1 MDYHSQN
8 VQYGQQS
15 IQQHHQQHQ
24 MQNSGGLN
32 LPDASSSSEKAL
44 MWSATQ
50 YGMESG
56 YSTMAPSISSI
67 DAFLNNEQMDSTIS
81 NMDHQSSTAASTSAT
96 LTSASMPAEA
106 PPQPQPTVQQQIPI
120 QQESGAAASADD
132 ENNAVANWINYQDN
146 SEMALKA
153 IPDLLKLLIDEDL
166 VVVQQAAILLNQ
178 MSRIE
183 GPRLGLIQTTN
194 AVQCLVDCLN
204 TTADLETARSLVGTL
219 YGVSTQ
225 KPSGT
230 QAIIN
235 SKALQP
241 LVKMLSAPMETIVSY
256 AITTLHNVLL
266 DCGDKVKMLM
276 RKMGAIHQMIP
287 LLNMN
292 QNVKFLSIVVDCLQL
307 LAFGN
312 QETKQII
319 LELGGTQILVG
330 LLANS
335 QQYQKLLLNTTRL
348 LKVLSVCNQNKP
360 ALVSFNAMQALSMHL
375 HYSVT
380 ATNTNTTNNASNGST
395 TVTSTSN
402 DILQNCLIT
411 LRNLSDAATRLNG
424 LEQLVHNLLQLL
436 SNSTDYSVSTLAAGI
451 LSNLTCNNEN
461 NKKSALRSNGIQI
474 LLNCIQ
480 KNLLVGKPG
489 LIEPCICALRHITN
503 RHSDMLLAQEQ
514 VRSING
520 LHVITQLTC
529 IQPRSWPCIK
539 AVLGLIR
546 NFCTNQLNANQ
557 LRSNCMIEKLM
568 QILYDAYTEIQI
580 KVQQQQQQSQ
590 QPINLNNIVIKLEDV
605 NLFDIIEASSSALLI
620 LAKEY
625 QNQIIMKDLDCIGF
639 FVQMF
644 YSPISIIQK
653 AAASLL
659 AELASNKECADVIEQ
674 QAGLHQFV
682 QANFCNQYGVLKTIA
697 EIAGHGTVV
706 AGGNSSHAS
715 IILQHVTTLMQR
727 LQDHKNQAFMLQQQQ
742 QQRQFHQQQQQQV
755 ASQFPQ
761 QIQPVQTVQQA
772 TPQQQQFPVENQ
784 FNAMPQQ
791 QQPQANMMY
800 YNHSMQNG
808 MGYNQPQQQQ
818 QQSSLVA
825 NQQFANQQYF

>member
-8 VQYGQQS
+8 VQYGQQ
-15 IQQHHQQHQ
+15 QQMQQQQHQ
-24 MQNSGGLN
+24 SGLN

-44 MWSATQ
+44 MWSTTQ

-67 DAFLNNEQMDSTIS
+67 DAFLNNEQMDST
-81 NMDHQSSTAASTSAT
+81 MSTMESTTTTTITTPAEQTSVIVIPPETSA
-96 LTSASMPAEA
+96 AAAA
-106 PPQPQPTVQQQIPI
+106 PPPPPLMVEP
-120 QQESGAAASADD
+120 ED
-132 ENNAVANWINYQDN
+132 EETNAVANWINYQDN

-166 VVVQQAAILLNQ
+166 VVVQQASILLNQ

-183 GPRLGLIQTTN
+183 GPRLGLIQTSN

-225 KPSGT
+225 KPTGT

-319 LELGGTQILVG
+319 LELGGTQCLVG

-348 LKVLSVCNQNKP
+348 LKVLSVCNKNKP

-375 HYSVT
+375 HQSAAAVVNAQQMT
-380 ATNTNTTNNASNGST
+380 QNASATPAST
-395 TVTSTSN
+395 TAN

-411 LRNLSDAATRLNG
+411 LRNLSDAATRLPG
-424 LEQLVHNLLQLL
+424 LEQLVQNLLQLL
-436 SNSTDYSVSTLAAGI
+436 SSSTDYTVSTLAAGI

-461 NKKSALRSNGIQI
+461 NKKAALRSNGIQI
-474 LLNCIQ
+474 LLNCMQ
-480 KNLLVGKPG
+480 KNLLAQKPG

-514 VRSING
+514 VRSVNG
-520 LHVITQLTC
+520 LSIITQLMS

-539 AVLGLIR
+539 AVLGLVR

-568 QILYDAYTEIQI
+568 QILYDAYTEIQMRS
-580 KVQQQQQQSQ
+580 QQQPNQLVYK
-590 QPINLNNIVIKLEDV
+590 IEDV
-605 NLFDIIEASSSALLI
+605 NLFDIVEASSSALLL

-644 YSPISIIQK
+644 YSPITLIQK
-653 AAASLL
+653 AASSLL
-659 AELASNKECADVIEQ
+659 AELSASKECAEVIEQ

-682 QANFCNQYGVLKTIA
+682 QANFCNQYGVLKTLA
-697 EIAGHGTVV
+697 EISTV
-706 AGGNSSHAS
+706 ASTNSSHAS

-727 LQDHKNQAFMLQQQQ
+727 LQDHKNQAYMLQQQQ
-742 QQRQFHQQQQQQV
+742 QQRQYHHHQQQQQQ
-755 ASQFPQ
+755 QQPPQ
-761 QIQPVQTVQQA
+761 IVQQMD
-772 TPQQQQFPVENQ
+772 QQF
-784 FNAMPQQ
+784 A
-791 QQPQANMMY
+791 
-800 YNHSMQNG
+800 
-808 MGYNQPQQQQ
+808 QQQQ
-818 QQSSLVA
+818 QQQQQVNQQMYYNGYPPHQQQHQQQQQLPN
-825 NQQFANQQYF
+825 NQQFPQQPFF

>member
-1 MDYHSQN
+1 MDYHTQN
-8 VQYGQQS
+8 VHYGQQQMQQQ
-15 IQQHHQQHQ
+15 QQH
-24 MQNSGGLN
+24 LN

-44 MWSATQ
+44 MWSTTQ

-67 DAFLNNEQMDSTIS
+67 DAFLNNEQMDSTMS
-81 NMDHQSSTAASTSAT
+81 TMEHQASTASTANTTTNAT
-96 LTSASMPAEA
+96 ATSNPTEVAQTQPVVAE
-106 PPQPQPTVQQQIPI
+106 T
-120 QQESGAAASADD
+120 ASAVDD

-183 GPRLGLIQTTN
+183 GPRIGLIQTTN

-225 KPSGT
+225 KPAGT

-312 QETKQII
+312 QESKQII
-319 LELGGTQILVG
+319 LELGGTQMLVG

-375 HYSVT
+375 HHTSAAV
-380 ATNTNTTNNASNGST
+380 AGNQASASGNQAAGSTGST
-395 TVTSTSN
+395 TTAN

-424 LEQLVHNLLQLL
+424 LEQLVQNLLQLL
-436 SNSTDYSVSTLAAGI
+436 SNTTDYAVSTLAAGI

-461 NKKSALRSNGIQI
+461 NKKAALRSNGIQI
-474 LLNCIQ
+474 LLNCMQ
-480 KNLLVGKPG
+480 KNLLAQKPG

-514 VRSING
+514 VRSVNG
-520 LHVITQLTC
+520 LSIITQLMS

-539 AVLGLIR
+539 ALLGLVR

-557 LRSNCMIEKLM
+557 LRANCMIEKLM

-580 KVQQQQQQSQ
+580 RAQQQQSQ
-590 QPINLNNIVIKLEDV
+590 QSINNLVIKIEDV
-605 NLFDIIEASSSALLI
+605 NLFDIVEASSSALLL
-620 LAKEY
+620 LAKEF

-644 YSPISIIQK
+644 YSPISLIQK
-653 AAASLL
+653 AASSLL
-659 AELASNKECADVIEQ
+659 AELASSKECAEVIEQ

-682 QANFCNQYGVLKTIA
+682 QANFCNQFGVLKTIA
-697 EIAGHGTVV
+697 EIATV
-706 AGGNSSHAS
+706 AANSSHAS
-715 IILQHVTTLMQR
+715 IVLQHVTTLMQR
-727 LQDHKNQAFMLQQQQ
+727 LQDHKSQAYML
-742 QQRQFHQQQQQQV
+742 QQRQFHQQQQHHHHG
-755 ASQFPQ
+755 FPQ
-761 QIQPVQTVQQA
+761 QIQPVPQQMVQQMDHQFGQ
-772 TPQQQQFPVENQ
+772 TPQPV
-784 FNAMPQQ
+784 QQ
-791 QQPQANMMY
+791 QQPPLAQQQMY
-800 YNHSMQNG
+800 YNHSSMQT
-808 MGYNQPQQQQ
+808 GYPNQQQQ
-818 QQSSLVA
+818 QPSQFG
-825 NQQFANQQYF
+825 NQPFF

>member
-1 MDYHSQN
+1 MDYHTQN
-8 VQYGQQS
+8 VHYGQQQMQQQ
-15 IQQHHQQHQ
+15 QQH
-24 MQNSGGLN
+24 LN

-44 MWSATQ
+44 MWSTTQ

-67 DAFLNNEQMDSTIS
+67 DAFLNNEQMDSTMS
-81 NMDHQSSTAASTSAT
+81 TMEHQASTASTANTTTNAT
-96 LTSASMPAEA
+96 ATSNPTEVAQTQPVVAE
-106 PPQPQPTVQQQIPI
+106 T
-120 QQESGAAASADD
+120 ASAVDD

-183 GPRLGLIQTTN
+183 GPRIGLIQTTN

-225 KPSGT
+225 KPAGT

-312 QETKQII
+312 QESKQII
-319 LELGGTQILVG
+319 LELGGTQMLVG

-375 HYSVT
+375 HHTSAAV
-380 ATNTNTTNNASNGST
+380 AGNQASASGNQAAGSTGST
-395 TVTSTSN
+395 TTAN

-424 LEQLVHNLLQLL
+424 LEQLVQNLLQLL
-436 SNSTDYSVSTLAAGI
+436 SNTTDYAVSTLAAGI

-461 NKKSALRSNGIQI
+461 NKKAALRSNGIQI
-474 LLNCIQ
+474 LLNCMQ
-480 KNLLVGKPG
+480 KNLLAQKPG

-514 VRSING
+514 VRSVNG
-520 LHVITQLTC
+520 LSIITQLMS
-529 IQPRSWPCIK
+529 IQPHSLPSIE
-539 AVLGLIR
+539 ALLGLVR
-546 NFCTNQLNANQ
+546 NFSIS
-557 LRSNCMIEKLM
+557 LRKL
-568 QILYDAYTEIQI
+568 I
-580 KVQQQQQQSQ
+580 
-590 QPINLNNIVIKLEDV
+590 
-605 NLFDIIEASSSALLI
+605 
-620 LAKEY
+620 
-625 QNQIIMKDLDCIGF
+625 
-639 FVQMF
+639 
-644 YSPISIIQK
+644 
-653 AAASLL
+653 
-659 AELASNKECADVIEQ
+659 
-674 QAGLHQFV
+674 
-682 QANFCNQYGVLKTIA
+682 
-697 EIAGHGTVV
+697 
-706 AGGNSSHAS
+706 
-715 IILQHVTTLMQR
+715 
-727 LQDHKNQAFMLQQQQ
+727 
-742 QQRQFHQQQQQQV
+742 
-755 ASQFPQ
+755 
-761 QIQPVQTVQQA
+761 
-772 TPQQQQFPVENQ
+772 
-784 FNAMPQQ
+784 
-791 QQPQANMMY
+791 
-800 YNHSMQNG
+800 
-808 MGYNQPQQQQ
+808 
-818 QQSSLVA
+818 
-825 NQQFANQQYF
+825 FANNLAFLRP